1 MGKKGGKKHLKRHS
15 APAHWPIVRKG
26 FQWTT
31 RPSSGPHSIDS
42 SVPIGLILRDALH
55 LVNTRREL
63 SKIISEG
70 SIRVDGK
77 PCRRDDFPVGLM
89 DLIEVIGLNKA
100 FRVLPDRNGKLVL
113 KQVSDDEKEFKLC
126 KVLGK
131 TTLKEG
137 TTQLNLSG
145 GRTLTLKTTEPH
157 PGTDFK
163 TSDVVKIKIPD
174 NEILDL
180 LKLDEGVLALV
191 TNGKNV
197 GRWGSVLKIDRSG
210 NRLPDLV
217 TIVEKGGEQAL
228 TIEDYTF
235 TIGIDEPVISM
246 LEND

>member
-1 MGKKGGKKHLKRHS
+1 LGKKGGKKHLKRHP

-26 FQWTT
+26 FQWTI
-31 RPSSGPHSIDS
+31 RSSSGPHSIDS
-42 SVPIGLILRDALH
+42 SIPIGLILRDSLN
-55 LVNTRREL
+55 LVNTRREV
-63 SKIISEG
+63 SKILSEG

-89 DLIEVIGLNKA
+89 DIIEVIGLDKT

-131 TTLKEG
+131 TTLKRG

-145 GRTLTLKTTEPH
+145 GRTLNLNTTESSPD
-157 PGTDFK
+157 TNFR
-163 TSDVVKIKIPD
+163 TSDVIKIRIPD

-180 LKLDEGVLALV
+180 IKLDEGVLTLV

-210 NRLPDLV
+210 NRLPDIV
-217 TIVEKGGEQAL
+217 TIVEKSGEQVL

-235 TIGIDEPVISM
+235 TIGIEEPVISM
-246 LEND
+246 LEDE

>member
-1 MGKKGGKKHLKRHS
+1 
-15 APAHWPIVRKG
+15 
-26 FQWTT
+26 
-31 RPSSGPHSIDS
+31 
-42 SVPIGLILRDALH
+42 LH
-55 LVNTRREL
+55 LVNTRREV

-89 DLIEVIGLNKA
+89 DIIEVISLNKA
-100 FRVLPDRNGKLVL
+100 FRVLPDRNGKLML

-131 TTLKEG
+131 TTLKAG

-145 GRTLTLKTTEPH
+145 GRTLTLKTTESH
-157 PGTDFK
+157 PDTHFK

-217 TIVEKGGEQAL
+217 TIVEKDGEQVL

-235 TIGIDEPVISM
+235 TIGVDEPVISM
-246 LEND
+246 LENE

>member
-31 RPSSGPHSIDS
+31 RPSPGPHSIDS

-55 LVNTRREL
+55 LVNTRREVG
-63 SKIISEG
+63 KIISEG

-89 DLIEVIGLNKA
+89 DIIEVIGLNKA

-113 KQVSDDEKEFKLC
+113 KQVSDDEKEFKLS

-131 TTLKEG
+131 TTLKTG

-145 GRTLTLKTTEPH
+145 GRTLTLKTTESHPH
-157 PGTDFK
+157 MHFK

-180 LKLDEGVLALV
+180 LTLDEGVLVLV

-210 NRLPDLV
+210 NRLTDLV
-217 TIVEKGGEQAL
+217 TIVEKGGEQVL

-246 LEND
+246 LENE

>member
-1 MGKKGGKKHLKRHS
+1 MGKKGGKKHLKRHP

-31 RPSSGPHSIDS
+31 RPSPGPHSIDS
-42 SVPIGLILRDALH
+42 SIPVGLILRETLN
-55 LVNTRREL
+55 LVNTRREV

-70 SIRVDGK
+70 LIRVDGK
-77 PCRRDDFPVGLM
+77 PCRRDDFPVGIM
-89 DLIEVIGLNKA
+89 DIVEVIGLNKA

-131 TTLKEG
+131 TTLKGES
-137 TTQLNLSG
+137 TQLNLSG
-145 GRTLTLKTTEPH
+145 GRTLTLKTTESSPD
-157 PGTDFK
+157 TNFK
-163 TSDVVKIKIPD
+163 TSDVVKIRISN

-180 LKLDEGVLALV
+180 LKLDEGVFALV

-210 NRLPDLV
+210 NRLPDMI
-217 TIVEKGGEQAL
+217 TIVEKGGEQVL

-235 TIGIDEPVISM
+235 TIGIEEPVISM
-246 LEND
+246 LENE